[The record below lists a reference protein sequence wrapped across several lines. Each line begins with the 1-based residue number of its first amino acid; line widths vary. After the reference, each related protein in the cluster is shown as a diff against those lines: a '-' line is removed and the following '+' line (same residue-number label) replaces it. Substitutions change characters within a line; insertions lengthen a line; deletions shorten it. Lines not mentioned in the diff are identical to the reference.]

1 MLFGTPSGASSRSL
15 AQLRAARERG
25 KLPHVTDARVELIPS
40 LAPDET
46 ALTRLPWTGGFVAG
60 QLWLASRVSENRQL
74 AAEAAAVTDFLAP
87 RAAQPDTH
95 DLGFLF
101 WPSAVLGHLVTGDS
115 KHRELA
121 LRAARS
127 LTKRVLPAG
136 VIQVIGALDDP
147 DQRGRTIVDTLPN
160 LTLLWWAEHEGIARA
175 GEVARSHVAASLRAC
190 IREDGSTFPPSDL
203 QTTAD
208 RGAGH
213 GQRPGAGFYL
223 GAGQA
228 WTICGLVSAT
238 ERPATARSWP
248 RRSEPRSFFCD
259 RLPPGRIPTWDFDA
273 APGAP
278 TDSSAAAIVASALL
292 DLDGEWRDRGLELLR
307 ALVTRC
313 LNRGKRTGCSFTA
326 ATATPWA
333 RGRLRNRLGDFFL
346 LDALVHAVRPE
357 AQLDPLAD
365 GG

>member
-1 MLFGTPSGASSRSL
+1 MGAAQPDLADALRHAIGRLVGSL
-15 AQLRAARERG
+15 AQLGAARERG
-25 KLPHVTDARVELIPS
+25 KAAARHRRQGWKLIPS

-60 QLWLASRVSENRQL
+60 QLWLASRVSGNRQL

-160 LTLLWWAEHEGIARA
+160 LTLLWWAEQEGIARA

-190 IREDGSTFPPSDL
+190 IREDGSTFHAVRF
-203 QTTAD
+203 AD
-208 RGAGH
+208 DGRIVERGTVNGLA
-213 GQRPGAGFYL
+213 PGSTWAR
-223 GAGQA
+223 GQA
-228 WTICGLVSAT
+228 WTICGLVSAYRAT
-238 ERPATARSWP
+238 GDREILAAAERTAG
-248 RRSEPRSFFCD
+248 FFCD
-259 RLPPGRIPTWDFDA
+259 RLPPGADPAVGLRCRTGRAHRLLGGGDRCLGAAGPGRGMAGPGTGAPPRARDTLPEPRERGRA
-273 APGAP
+273 AP
-278 TDSSAAAIVASALL
+278 SRLL
-292 DLDGEWRDRGLELLR
+292 PLHRG
-307 ALVTRC
+307 
-313 LNRGKRTGCSFTA
+313 RGD
-326 ATATPWA
+326 
-333 RGRLRNRLGDFFL
+333 RLRNRLG
-346 LDALVHAVRPE
+346 
-357 AQLDPLAD
+357 
-365 GG
+365 